1 MSALEVRVLVQ
12 KTKKNEKNTK
22 ERFIIFQFLDRTTKS
37 KKAKK
42 FARVFRTVHMSRWL
56 GCLLLLLVTTS
67 NAAEN
72 ELTEIRAALRS
83 LRLEI
88 DALKTENTALSA
100 RLRATE
106 NPATTADPEDAAISA
121 GDHDLTGARRLEE
134 DSATSG
140 KAPLEFNGAHLR
152 MTAPLAVDHR
162 AGVEETQMRR
172 GVQQAQSPCP
182 PTGF

>member
-1 MSALEVRVLVQ
+1 M
-12 KTKKNEKNTK
+12 N
-22 ERFIIFQFLDRTTKS
+22 
-37 KKAKK
+37 
-42 FARVFRTVHMSRWL
+42 RWL

-83 LRLEI
+83 LSLEI
-88 DALKTENTALSA
+88 DALKTEHTALSS
-100 RLRATE
+100 RLRATTE
-106 NPATTADPEDAAISA
+106 NQATTADPEDVAISV

-172 GVQQAQSPCP
+172 GVQQAQSQCP